1 MLACEELPESHL
13 EQLAFLPIVKN
24 VLPTG
29 EHFKLDKTIGIS
41 FDKEDTLL
49 LPLVDVLKQRW
60 ELAVGNTLEIKA
72 ARQQIIMQR
81 SSELEQEAYRIS
93 IERKKILLEA
103 STGEGFFRA
112 IKTLEQMILLQS
124 FNIDAIAGFTLPTG
138 VIMDSPRFAYRGTM
152 LDVSRHFF
160 SVEDL
165 KRYIDLL
172 AFYKIN
178 FLHLHLSD
186 DQGWRIEI
194 KKWPKLTTIG
204 GSTQV
209 GGGKGGYYTQEEY
222 SDIVAYAEKNFIT
235 IVPEI
240 DLPGH
245 TNAALASYPE
255 LNCDG
260 IAPPLYTG
268 TDVGFSSLCVDKDIT
283 FTFMKEVIAEISAL
297 TPGPYFHI
305 GGDESH
311 STKKEDYNRFID
323 AAQAMVHANG
333 KTTMGWDEIQS
344 TPLLPQTIA
353 HFWYN
358 EKNAKNA
365 IAQGNKILMS
375 PASLA
380 YLDMKYNDS
389 TKLGLTWAG
398 KISVKHGYDWD
409 PATLVEG
416 ISEANILGI
425 EAPLWSETIED
436 FDDLAY
442 LAFPRLLGYAEIGW
456 ANPDQKDWETYKNRL
471 VQHGK
476 ILKKKGVNFYAS
488 PLVPWE
494 D

>member
-1 MLACEELPESHL
+1 
-13 EQLAFLPIVKN
+13 
-24 VLPTG
+24 
-29 EHFKLDKTIGIS
+29 
-41 FDKEDTLL
+41 
-49 LPLVDVLKQRW
+49 
-60 ELAVGNTLEIKA
+60 
-72 ARQQIIMQR
+72 
-81 SSELEQEAYRIS
+81 
-93 IERKKILLEA
+93 
-103 STGEGFFRA
+103 
-112 IKTLEQMILLQS
+112 
-124 FNIDAIAGFTLPTG
+124 
-138 VIMDSPRFAYRGTM
+138 
-152 LDVSRHFF
+152 
-160 SVEDL
+160 
-165 KRYIDLL
+165 
-172 AFYKIN
+172 
-178 FLHLHLSD
+178 
-186 DQGWRIEI
+186 
-194 KKWPKLTTIG
+194 
-204 GSTQV
+204 
-209 GGGKGGYYTQEEY
+209 
-222 SDIVAYAEKNFIT
+222 
-235 IVPEI
+235 
-240 DLPGH
+240 
-245 TNAALASYPE
+245 
-255 LNCDG
+255 
-260 IAPPLYTG
+260 
-268 TDVGFSSLCVDKDIT
+268 
-283 FTFMKEVIAEISAL
+283 
-297 TPGPYFHI
+297 
-305 GGDESH
+305 
-311 STKKEDYNRFID
+311 
-323 AAQAMVHANG
+323 MVHANG